1 MAERP
6 ARPIEVYTTDEVVHV
21 RVDAP
26 GERAVSAPV
35 PDVLALIVELAKTAG
50 FEVDDTVP
58 GEVYI
63 SWPID

>member
-6 ARPIEVYTTDEVVHV
+6 TRPIEVYTTDEVVRI